1 MKAVLYFYERE
12 LTRWLRTKINVVS
25 TLMLPAAWLIFV
37 GLAMP
42 IRFTDNYVDFL
53 TPGIIIMTVFNASM
67 AGGSLLLYDNLLGF
81 LNKFLAL
88 PTPHESILFGKILFI
103 TTRGLLQAL
112 IIMCIAVLI
121 GATILDLARYI
132 AIVVILILIGF
143 LFSGIATTIAL
154 MIGEYDSYGAV
165 NAMIS
170 MPLFFTS
177 SALMPYDVMPE
188 WLRIIAHVNP
198 LSFAIDSVRSIAS
211 GVIPYIGIG
220 IIAGLS
226 VVVLCVCVVFF
237 RKFTTRL

>member
-1 MKAVLYFYERE
+1 MKAIFYFFERD
-12 LTRWLRTKINVVS
+12 LTRWLRSRIAVVS

-42 IRFTDNYVDFL
+42 IRFTNNYVDFL

-67 AGGSLLLYDNLLGF
+67 GGGALLLYDNILGF

-88 PTPHESILFGKILFI
+88 PASHESILYGKILFI
-103 TTRGLLQAL
+103 TTRGLIQAT
-112 IIMCIAVLI
+112 IIMVIAALI
-121 GATILDLARYI
+121 GATILDPLRYLAI
-132 AIVVILILIGF
+132 IIILVLIGF

-154 MIGEYDSYGAV
+154 MIGEYDPYGAV

-188 WLRIIAHVNP
+188 WLALIAHCNP
-198 LSFAIDSVRSIAS
+198 LSFAIDSVRSIAA
-211 GVIPYIGIG
+211 GVIPYQQIGIMT
-220 IIAGLS
+220 LFCFL
-226 VVVLCVCVVFF
+226 VLIVCVTVF

>member
-1 MKAVLYFYERE
+1 MKAVYYFFERE
-12 LTRWLRTKINVVS
+12 LTRWLRARISVVS
-25 TLMLPAAWLIFV
+25 TLMLPAAWPIFV

-42 IRFTDNYVDFL
+42 IRFTNNYVDFL

-67 AGGSLLLYDNLLGF
+67 SGGSLLLYDNLLGF

-103 TTRGLLQAL
+103 TTRGLIQAT
-112 IIMCIAVLI
+112 IILFISVLI
-121 GATILDLARYI
+121 GSTMLDLPRYL
-132 AIVVILILIGF
+132 AIFAILILIGF

-188 WLRIIAHVNP
+188 WLRIIAHLNP
-198 LSFAIDSVRSIAS
+198 LSFAIDSVRSIAA
-211 GVIPYIGIG
+211 GVIPFSQIAVMACLCIGVLG
-220 IIAGLS
+220 CC
-226 VVVLCVCVVFF
+226 VVVF
-237 RKFTTRL
+237 RKFTTKL

>member
-1 MKAVLYFYERE
+1 MKAVFYFFERD
-12 LTRWLRTKINVVS
+12 LTRWLRAKIAVVS

-37 GLAMP
+37 GLALP

-67 AGGSLLLYDNLLGF
+67 AGGSLLLYDNILGF

-103 TTRGLLQAL
+103 TTRGIIQAS
-112 IIMCIAVLI
+112 IILVISVLI
-121 GATILDLARYI
+121 GATILDPARYF
-132 AIVVILILIGF
+132 AIFLILILIGF

-154 MIGEYDSYGAV
+154 LIEEYDSYGAV

-177 SALMPYDVMPE
+177 SALMPYEEMPD

-198 LSFAIDSVRSIAS
+198 LSFAIDAVRSIAS
-211 GVIPYIGIG
+211 GIIPYFQIGVIG
-220 IIAGLS
+220 CFSLIIICS
-226 VVVLCVCVVFF
+226 CVIVF

>member
-1 MKAVLYFYERE
+1 MKAVYYFFERE
-12 LTRWLRTKINVVS
+12 LTRWLRARISVVS

-37 GLAMP
+37 GLALP

-53 TPGIIIMTVFNASM
+53 TPGIMIMTVFNASM
-67 AGGSLLLYDNLLGF
+67 AGGSLLLYDNILGF

-103 TTRGLLQAL
+103 TTRGLIQAT
-112 IIMCIAVLI
+112 IIMCISVLV
-121 GATILDLARYI
+121 GSTLLDPQRYI
-132 AIVVILILIGF
+132 AIFAILTLIGF
-143 LFSGIATTIAL
+143 LFSGVATTVAL

-165 NAMIS
+165 SAMIS

-188 WLRIIAHVNP
+188 WLRVIAHLNP
-198 LSFAIDSVRSIAS
+198 LSFAIDSVRSIAA
-211 GVIPYIGIG
+211 GVIPYLHIAIM
-220 IIAGLS
+220 AGLCA
-226 VVVLCVCVVFF
+226 VVLCACVVVF